1 LFALPN
7 CHTIPSTS
15 CLSFSGRREISRVVS
30 RPSPYEVG
38 PSLIDVYNASF
49 EFYGHDRSV
58 PDVDRW
64 DLAQDLV
71 RLGYL
76 NSMPRLV
83 DVEYAQEL
91 IREV

>member
-1 LFALPN
+1 MVQRICPY
-7 CHTIPSTS
+7 CRCEDS
-15 CLSFSGRREISRVVS
+15 CGREAFVF

-38 PSLIDVYNASF
+38 PSPTDVYNACL
-49 EFYGHDRSV
+49 EFYGHDRTV
-58 PDVDRW
+58 PDVDSW

-83 DVEYAQEL
+83 DVEHAQEL
-91 IREV
+91 IREVER

>member
-1 LFALPN
+1 MVQRICPN
-7 CHTIPSTS
+7 CRCDDS
-15 CLSFSGRREISRVVS
+15 CGRETNAS
-30 RPSPYEVG
+30 RPSPYEVDHS
-38 PSLIDVYNASF
+38 PTDVYNACL
-49 EFYGHDRSV
+49 EFYSQDWTV

-83 DVEYAQEL
+83 DVEHVQEL
-91 IREV
+91 IREVER

>member
-1 LFALPN
+1 MVQRICPY
-7 CHTIPSTS
+7 CR
-15 CLSFSGRREISRVVS
+15 CEDRGGREAFVF
-30 RPSPYEVG
+30 RPSPYEVS

-49 EFYGHDRSV
+49 EFYGHDRTV
-58 PDVDRW
+58 PDVDSW

-83 DVEYAQEL
+83 DLEHAQEL
-91 IREV
+91 MHEVER

>member
-1 LFALPN
+1 MVQRICPY
-7 CHTIPSTS
+7 CRCEDS
-15 CLSFSGRREISRVVS
+15 CGREAFVS

-38 PSLIDVYNASF
+38 PSPIDVYNACL
-49 EFYGHDRSV
+49 EFYSHDRSV

-71 RLGYL
+71 GLGYL

-83 DVEYAQEL
+83 DVEHAQER
-91 IREV
+91 IREVEH